1 MTLPLRM
8 ELAMTLKVVFP
19 GVLARLQKWE
29 AVFKAEDADSGRNIL
44 ILRFNASVLGLLE
57 ASS

>member
-1 MTLPLRM
+1 M

-19 GVLARLQKWE
+19 GVLTRLQKWE
-29 AVFKAEDADSGRNIL
+29 AAFKAEDADSGRNIL
-44 ILRFNASVLGLLE
+44 ILRFSASVLGLLE